1 MNEAGLDR
9 PEEGSPA
16 QVTPIA
22 RGISLDV
29 QIEESGPSTL
39 GVRMDDPEFAR
50 KMEIKR
56 GDRVEVF
63 WRTLEIARALPA
75 QVEEV
80 QLGPDV
86 RWELRIVGPSEPSQ
100 RRQAVRAHVEL
111 PARARVHGTDLSGRT
126 IDLSEA
132 GSRILFDGWGLPPE
146 AGTMVALVIEL
157 GGTEVTTKAR
167 VVRTQLRGVRWL
179 ISFSHVETT
188 DDVKNDLRRRVFQ
201 ALREERAARSQD

>member
-9 PEEGSPA
+9 PEEGSAA

-22 RGISLDV
+22 RGVSLNALVEASGASTLDV
-29 QIEESGPSTL
+29 
-39 GVRMDDPEFAR
+39 RMEDPEFVR

-63 WRTLEIARALPA
+63 WRTMEIARALPA
-75 QVEEV
+75 QVEEMH
-80 QLGPDV
+80 LGPDV
-86 RWELRIVGPSEPSQ
+86 RWELRILGPSEPSQ

-111 PARARVHGTDLSGRT
+111 PARARVHGADLSGQT

-146 AGTMVALVIEL
+146 PGTLATLVVDL
-157 GGTEVTTKAR
+157 GGTEATTTAR
-167 VVRTQLRGVRWL
+167 VVRTQLRGARWL
-179 ISFSHVETT
+179 ISFSHVGTSE
-188 DDVKNDLRRRVFQ
+188 DVKNHLRRRVFQ
-201 ALREERAARSQD
+201 ALREERAARAED